1 MVSTNVSYPERSTR
15 SKYCLTLPRHL
26 TIGVTPIRSPSRYTY
41 APVGLLATA
50 RYPYPVGGDF
60 WYSAAFKRASVMGSP
75 SAFNPSPEG
84 VWGCAGSA
92 SGCSGSAVDSGATGS
107 GTGSIVGGSGV
118 GSVAVVVSVS
128 SGSLGGNGSVMR
140 SGSGAPQLTS
150 STASTA

>member
-75 SAFNPSPEG
+75 SAFNPIPEG
-84 VWGCAGSA
+84 VDSTGA
-92 SGCSGSAVDSGATGS
+92 SGADSGSAGGSESIAGGSATGS
-107 GTGSIVGGSGV
+107 SGV
-118 GSVAVVVSVS
+118 GSVTCGASTS

-140 SGSGAPQLTS
+140 SGSGG
-150 STASTA
+150 